1 MPSDS
6 LGMTLALGF
15 LMALMNAYILS
26 LAPQSSATQE
36 FQLQIELNV
45 RGGVK

>member
-6 LGMTLALGF
+6 LGLILAFGF

-26 LAPQSSATQE
+26 LVPVTGTAQD
-36 FQLQIELNV
+36 FHLKIELNIQ
-45 RGGVK
+45 GGAR